1 MGGQASVNGVARCHD
16 RVLDRV
22 FSGESATRLLSPLEK
37 SKSTD
42 FNYSNKKSQQVHK
55 TLFNLFQNGAC
66 GDTGT

>member
-1 MGGQASVNGVARCHD
+1 MGGQASVDGVARCHD
-16 RVLDRV
+16 RVLNRV
-22 FSGESATRLLSPLEK
+22 FSGESAIRLPSPLEK
-37 SKSTD
+37 SRPD